1 MPDTSTKAATDTQA
15 VRIEGL
21 EFIEFAAPDPA
32 QLVRFLEQLGFRASA
47 RHRSKD
53 VTLYRQ
59 GDINFIVNATPGSFA
74 QSYAQQRGA
83 SICALALRVRDA
95 NSAYQALLA
104 RGAWEASTTAGVM
117 ELNIPALECIGG
129 SQIYL
134 IDRYGRDLSIYDI
147 DFKPLPDTP
156 PHAENLQRVS
166 GLTLSVCAGRTREW
180 SDFFCQLFGFSATEP
195 GLVTSPD
202 ASLQL
207 RFQELDAERTDLAD
221 EGFASIELAVTDLST
236 TRDNLSATLL
246 QLRPAGP
253 QGSAQANL
261 KTDTRYAV
269 KHPQF
274 DSSVNFFIG
283 R

>member
-1 MPDTSTKAATDTQA
+1 MPDTSTKTTTDTA

-21 EFIEFAAPDPA
+21 EFVEFAAPDPA
-32 QLVRFLEQLGFRASA
+32 QLVHFLEQLGFRACA

-59 GDINFIVNATPGSFA
+59 GEINFIVNATPGSFA

-83 SICALALRVRDA
+83 SICALALRVSDA
-95 NSAYQALLA
+95 NSAYQTLLA

-134 IDRYGRDLSIYDI
+134 IDRYGQDLSIYDI
-147 DFKPLPDTP
+147 DFKTLPETEAP
-156 PHAENLQRVS
+156 AEHLQRVS
-166 GLTLSVCAGRTREW
+166 ALTLNVCAGRSQEW
-180 SDFFCQLFGFSATEP
+180 NDFFCQLFGFSATQP
-195 GLVTSPD
+195 GFVTSPD
-202 ASLQL
+202 GALQL
-207 RFQELDAERTDLAD
+207 RFQDLEGEHSDLAD
-221 EGFASIELAVTDLST
+221 EGFASIELSAQDLAGT
-236 TRDNLSATLL
+236 QGNLNAAGL

-253 QGSAQANL
+253 QSTKASKRSIDCYVVQ
-261 KTDTRYAV
+261 
-269 KHPQF
+269 HPQF
-274 DSSVNFFIG
+274 DSSVNFLIG